1 MGLTSGTM
9 KFHLQL
15 PSGRFSTCDSFVR
28 KLEHPSGPVFILD
41 QVFERSF
48 VESLYAVLA
57 NLPYVAN
64 EYDSDAGPR
73 IRHLKCELPAEA
85 LMTGAVQDK
94 ELLSRLP
101 NGKGAMHLSA
111 VARITQQ
118 ALEELYPNY
127 AELQIGRIHVNSV
140 PYGDM
145 LSTHEDGWPGASLT
159 GLYFA
164 NANWHSGFQGELIL
178 CNPLGESMYAVE
190 PRPGRFVL
198 FPGEIPHRAGAPSR
212 ISYDHR
218 LSLAHKFRAVR
229 QTAA

>member
-1 MGLTSGTM
+1 M
-9 KFHLQL
+9 KFELQL
-15 PSGRFSTCDSFVR
+15 PTGTFTTRDSFVR
-28 KLEHPSGPVFILD
+28 KLEHPSGPVYILD
-41 QVFERSF
+41 QVFDPSF

-57 NLPYVAN
+57 NVQLLAD

-73 IRHLKCELPAEA
+73 IRHLKCEFPAEA
-85 LMTGAVQDK
+85 LIAGETRNEQ
-94 ELLSRLP
+94 LLARLP
-101 NGKGAMHLSA
+101 KGKGATHLSA
-111 VARITQQ
+111 VARITLH
-118 ALEELYPNY
+118 ALEKLYPNY
-127 AELQIGRIHVNSV
+127 SDLKIGRIHVNSV
-140 PYGDM
+140 PHGDM

-178 CNPLGESMYAVE
+178 CDPLGESMYAIE

-212 ISYDHR
+212 ICFDHR

-229 QTAA
+229 EGPSG